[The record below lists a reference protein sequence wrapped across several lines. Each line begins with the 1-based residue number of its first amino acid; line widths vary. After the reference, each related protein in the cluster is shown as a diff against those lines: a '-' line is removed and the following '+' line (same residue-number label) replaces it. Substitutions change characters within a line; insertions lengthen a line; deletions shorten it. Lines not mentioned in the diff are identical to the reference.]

1 VSTLTHELY
10 LRLRQAR
17 GFLKECGWQ
26 RHTMG
31 DAQDG
36 YCITGAI
43 RRTGLDGLHVVMRRM
58 VALHIG
64 DELVENF
71 NDTKIINRF
80 EAMQVLDFRP
90 DVAMLAQAY
99 GPHYEAVI
107 GLVRQI
113 AHLTQTQCDFVTHTC
128 DPVTHEA
135 QARALSAVKTHRET
149 RRYVDAVMEDVRL
162 ALPSTGQQPGEC
174 WAVLDQVAVTQ
185 LAFDHLNLGALSI
198 SIDDVAPAN
207 AVFAGVIGLDA

>member
-1 VSTLTHELY
+1 VSILTHELY

-26 RHTMG
+26 QHTMG

-43 RRTGLDGLHVVMRRM
+43 RRTGLDGLHVVLRRM
-58 VALHIG
+58 VALRIG

-80 EAMQVLDFRP
+80 EAMQVLDFTP
-90 DVAMLAQAY
+90 TVAMLQQAY

-107 GLVRQI
+107 GLIRQL
-113 AHLTQTQCDFVTHTC
+113 AHLTHDQVEQITATC
-128 DPVTHEA
+128 STEEHDL
-135 QARALSAVKTHRET
+135 QMRALMAVKGHRIT
-149 RRYVDAVMEDVRL
+149 RHYVDPVMEDVRL
-162 ALPSTGQQPGEC
+162 AVMALSPDPAC
-174 WAVLDQVAVTQ
+174 WALIDQVAVTQ
-185 LAFDHLNLGALSI
+185 MSYDALHRGELSV

-207 AVFAGVIGLDA
+207 AVFARVIGLDA